1 MLSFP
6 PPFLSLAAPPPL
18 SLFPI
23 STCLSNHM
31 IPRHRIRKQKNLS
44 TKQDK
49 LSLLGWIQSLPPM
62 HRTTMDNNKLA
73 VEANSA
79 HVIMTNAGKNMVNL
93 GIPIYVHSLQND
105 LPQQGT
111 STASFIR
118 FPQMRHVNSLG
129 FCFLCPS

>member
-1 MLSFP
+1 MPMLSVLSFS
-6 PPFLSLAAPPPL
+6 LSLHLHPDPL
-18 SLFPI
+18 SHIHTPVESHDPPGI
-23 STCLSNHM
+23 ASVSKK
-31 IPRHRIRKQKNLS
+31 IYPQS
-44 TKQDK
+44 K
-49 LSLLGWIQSLPPM
+49 LSLLGWIQSLPPT

-79 HVIMTNAGKNMVNL
+79 HVIMANAGKIMVNL